1 MFLNAINWYRFLV
14 SLILA
19 WALVFNENDNVL
31 DVSDGAAALVLV
43 SGEKALKLGLQVI
56 AKISGYAD
64 AAQVHKT
71 FK

>member
-1 MFLNAINWYRFLV
+1 MFLNAINWYIFLV

-31 DVSDGAAALVLV
+31 DDSDGAAALVLV